1 MEKHML
7 ERLDTHEKRLT
18 TVEILQDYQK
28 KEIAGHKDSLSTVIK
43 FNQKIQ
49 IALAL
54 MLGAYLGW
62 DKIISTVV
70 KFIS

>member
-7 ERLDTHEKRLT
+7 ERLDNHEKRLT

-28 KEIAGHKDSLSTVIK
+28 KEIAGNKDSLSNVIK
-43 FNQKIQ
+43 FNQKVQ

-62 DKIISTVV
+62 DKVISVV
-70 KFIS
+70 LKLIS

>member
-1 MEKHML
+1 ML
-7 ERLDTHEKRLT
+7 ERLDNHEKRLT

-28 KEIAGHKDSLSTVIK
+28 KEIAGNKDSLSNVIK
-43 FNQKIQ
+43 FNQKVQ

-62 DKIISTVV
+62 DKVISVV
-70 KFIS
+70 LKLIS